1 MLIFRNKRTKKIF
14 RGSDFNYAPPKP
26 LYADGIYGLP
36 MFFAEESIE
45 RERKRRN
52 LPEDK
57 FEAVPVALV
66 DLRTGATIKYQK
78 EDTKT

>member
-1 MLIFRNKRTKKIF
+1 MLIFRNKRTKRIYH
-14 RGSDFNYAPPKP
+14 GGDFNFAPPKP
-26 LYADGIYGLP
+26 LYADGINWLP
-36 MFFAEESIE
+36 MFFTEESIE

-66 DLRTGATIKYQK
+66 DLRTGATIKWQK